1 MTVTKLNTS
10 TGIVTSSDIQVKYE
24 KLYEFLMQFLW
35 EFEVV
40 QDLANLEIAIFQRF
54 PDKDEML
61 HCLRELEH
69 SISYTYNELAED
81 DDTEFKDAF
90 DDLATAIEEFDP
102 EKAGCELYSV
112 EEVVDTPRDVAASDD
127 LEMPEGK
134 RKFKI
139 GNIKKLTK
147 EEKELQEEA
156 ARTLS
161 NPFENEEEVPEE
173 G

>member
-1 MTVTKLNTS
+1 MTVRKIS
-10 TGIVTSSDIQVKYE
+10 TDTVITSSDIQVKYE

-61 HCLRELEH
+61 TRLRELEH
-69 SISYTYNELAED
+69 SISYTYNELAQD
-81 DDTEFKDAF
+81 DDPDFKDAF
-90 DDLATAIEEFDP
+90 EDLESAIEEFDP

-112 EEVVDTPRDVAASDD
+112 EEVVDTPKDVAASDD

-139 GNIKKLTK
+139 GNIKKITK
-147 EEKELQEEA
+147 EERELQEEA

-161 NPFENEEEVPEE
+161 NPFENNEGDEE
-173 G
+173 